1 MRVLVPFDVA
11 SPGERAARYAVSSF
25 GPRGDTR
32 ITAVHLTE
40 ESLADENKRPSEKT
54 IASVIES
61 FEEEYGVEVELDVI
75 IRTLDG
81 EFSKEKVRTN
91 ICRITDEV
99 GADTVVMGYEEKTFF
114 DDLLNESTAERILE
128 DSEVPVVLV
137 P

>member
-11 SPGERAARYAVSSF
+11 SPGERAARYAVSNF
-25 GPRGDTR
+25 GPRGDAS

-40 ESLADENKRPSEKT
+40 ESLAEEDKRPSEDA

-61 FEEEYGVEVELDVI
+61 FEDEYEVNVELDVL
-75 IRTLDG
+75 IRTVEGD
-81 EFSKEKVRTN
+81 FTKEKVRRN
-91 ICRITDEV
+91 ICEMTDEV

-114 DDLLNESTAERILE
+114 DELLNESTAERILE